1 MHTHLSLFEGDSNAF
16 YEAGAPYQLSKVGR
30 QFIAGLL
37 VHGAEITAVTNQWVN
52 SYKRLWGGGEAPAH
66 LTWGHNNRSALV
78 RVPMHKPNKGQS
90 TRIEVR
96 SLDAACNPYLAFA
109 VLLGAG
115 LKGIEEG
122 YDLPPEAEDD
132 VWSLTDSE
140 RRAMG
145 IKPLPAS
152 LDRALEAMEQS
163 DLVAEVLGE
172 HVFDFFLRNKRQ
184 EWLDYRHEISQFE
197 LNRYLP
203 RL

>member
-1 MHTHLSLFEGDSNAF
+1 MNKRH
-16 YEAGAPYQLSKVGR
+16 
-30 QFIAGLL
+30 IAI
-37 VHGAEITAVTNQWVN
+37 A
-52 SYKRLWGGGEAPAH
+52 
-66 LTWGHNNRSALV
+66 ALV
-78 RVPMHKPNKGQS
+78 LLALCSVLDAQS
-90 TRIEVR
+90 TRVEVR

-122 YDLPPEAEDD
+122 YELPPETEDD

-145 IKPLPAS
+145 IKPLPSS
-152 LDRALEAMEQS
+152 LGRALEVMEES
-163 DLVAEVLGE
+163 ELVADVLGE

-184 EWLDYRHEISQFE
+184 EWLDYRHEVSRFE
-197 LNRYLP
+197 LDRYLP